1 MRKNPRRTVAVPPP
15 STLLL
20 QWLVLVAAVVAVA
33 AVANSSN
40 GVAETVDNA
49 APDAEESANDGGGVL
64 DAVIPFR
71 AMQLYNAVAG
81 YLEYFYDVVI
91 APITGNIILATSDER
106 FGPKRVSPNFPF
118 NFSNSFLIF
127 KLKDR

>member
-91 APITGNIILATSDER
+91 APITGNYYSCNFRRTFQSQTSVAK
-106 FGPKRVSPNFPF
+106 FSVQFFKFIF
-118 NFSNSFLIF
+118 NFQI
-127 KLKDR
+127 KR